1 MQSEEPHC
9 PYADGP
15 CPKIDDLERD
25 VDSVKAMVQGMQKT
39 LWLIAGILM
48 AELGVM
54 II

>member
-1 MQSEEPHC
+1 MTNNPVC
-9 PYADGP
+9 PYQDSP
-15 CPKIDDLERD
+15 CPKIDDLEKD

-39 LWLIAGILM
+39 LWIIAGILM